1 MTSRM
6 RKSFWLLLVLP
17 GSLFITVFML
27 IPLFSVVISTFF
39 PELIPIVSKMF
50 LTGVTRLE
58 VL

>member
-27 IPLFSVVISTFF
+27 IPLFMCTSSR
-39 PELIPIVSKMF
+39 SS
-50 LTGVTRLE
+50 GGASG
-58 VL
+58 

>member
-39 PELIPIVSKMF
+39 PESSFTLSNYSGLIRNV
-50 LTGVTRLE
+50 
-58 VL
+58 